1 VCEAWERDRAG
12 LEVDEGEETVA
23 MLEVW
28 TVGVESGTIEVGVSF
43 PTSGDRSDADSRG
56 LNV

>member
-1 VCEAWERDRAG
+1 
-12 LEVDEGEETVA
+12 

-28 TVGVESGTIEVGVSF
+28 TVGVESETIEVGVSF

-56 LNV
+56 LNG